1 MLTIYQEY
9 LKFAF
14 LGAIPDAIFMT
25 AKLSIIL
32 QILNRYIEPKG
43 GGWKPGSFQVCLHF
57 LY

>member
-9 LKFAF
+9 LNIAF
-14 LGAIPDAIFMT
+14 PDAIFMT

-43 GGWKPGSFQVCLHF
+43 SGWKPGSFQVRLHF